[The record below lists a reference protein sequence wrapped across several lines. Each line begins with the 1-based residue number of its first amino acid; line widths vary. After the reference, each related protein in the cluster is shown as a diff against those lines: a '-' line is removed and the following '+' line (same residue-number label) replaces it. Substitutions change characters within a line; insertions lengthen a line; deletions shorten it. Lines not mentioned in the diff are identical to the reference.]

1 MTPVADIATVE
12 VAARRLRDAA
22 ATGSPCRPVRDLL
35 GVGAGTAGGYRVQQ
49 HNTEHCLAEGR
60 RRSGHKV
67 GLTNEAVQEQLGM
80 DEPIWGVLFADRCRT
95 DGDETGDAGLI
106 EPRVEV
112 EVAVVLGADLDKG
125 EHCVV
130 DVIRAVDYVL
140 PALEIVDSRIAG
152 WDMNIVDM
160 IADNAGSGLYVLGTQ
175 PVRLA
180 DVDLRRTEMRL
191 AINGEPA
198 AVGAGFACLGN
209 PLNSVTWLADA
220 MCENGT
226 PLRAGECIMTG
237 SLGPLRPVGPG
248 DALRAWVDGLG
259 AVSVRL

>member
-1 MTPVADIATVE
+1 MDSSLIA
-12 VAARRLRDAA
+12 AAAQQLRDAA
-22 ATGSPCRPVRDLL
+22 ETGVPCGPIRDVL
-35 GVGAGTAGGYRVQQ
+35 GTSGDVGAAYAVQQ
-49 HNTEHCLAEGR
+49 HNTGHHLAEGR
-60 RRSGHKV
+60 RLSGHKV
-67 GLTNEAVQEQLGM
+67 GLTNEAVQQQLDM

-95 DGDETGDAGLI
+95 DGDAIDDAGLI

-125 EHCVV
+125 RHCVV
-130 DVIRAVDYVL
+130 DVISAVDYVL

-152 WDMNIVDM
+152 WDMDIVDM
-160 IADNAGSGLYVLGTQ
+160 IADNAGSGLYVLGDC
-175 PVRLA
+175 PVRLT

-191 AINGEPA
+191 TINGERA

-220 MCENGT
+220 MCDNGT

-237 SLGPLRPVGPG
+237 SLGPMRPVGPG
-248 DALRAWVDGLG
+248 DALRAWIDGLG